1 VVLTYPTF
9 ILFHSGGSG
18 GDFLIATINYLHDK
32 LRLIEISEKGNV
44 ITNEAIQ
51 NFKYFGNYLKNNHT
65 NIEMPNEIL
74 YAMTLHHYSETIK
87 EFYPQ
92 SVYYYINYKGHE
104 SEVCQRYFSLA
115 FDFNVNRII
124 DFLKID
130 NKAIALQDFKKIG
143 ESNWKNWLKIF
154 KINNIES
161 IPIDIFFKYELF
173 ETTVKEK
180 FLLIPDEYVK
190 LKYIEWQE
198 KNKHFFKKLQE
209 K

>member
-1 VVLTYPTF
+1 VVLTYPKF
-9 ILFHSGGSG
+9 ILFHNGGSG
-18 GDFLIATINYLHDK
+18 GDFLIAAINYLHDNSNA
-32 LRLIEISEKGNV
+32 IEISEKGNL
-44 ITNEAIQ
+44 ITNDAIQ
-51 NFKYFGNYLKNNHT
+51 NFKYFGNNLKNNHSSME
-65 NIEMPNEIL
+65 IPNEIL
-74 YAMTLHHYSETIK
+74 YAMTLHHYSKTIK

-92 SVYYYINYKGHE
+92 SVYYYINYKGYE
-104 SEVCQRYFSLA
+104 SEVCERYFSLA
-115 FDFNVNRII
+115 FDFNADRII
-124 DFLKID
+124 NFLKID
-130 NKAIALQDFKKIG
+130 NKTIDFQDFKKTG
-143 ESNWKNWLKIF
+143 KSNWKDWLKIL

-173 ETTVKEK
+173 ETAIKEK